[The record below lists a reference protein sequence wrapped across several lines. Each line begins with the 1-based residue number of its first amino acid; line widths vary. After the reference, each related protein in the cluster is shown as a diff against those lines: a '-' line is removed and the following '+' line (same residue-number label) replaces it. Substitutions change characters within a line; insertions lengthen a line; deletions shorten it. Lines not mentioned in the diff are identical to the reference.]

1 MPPQRLTTEERRIQ
15 QPKQLL
21 VDGNDPLN
29 FFKELMKHLNCQDI
43 QIQDY
48 GGVDE
53 LPRFLRGFTGATGYS
68 SVTSI
73 GIVRDAEENGEAAA
87 WSSVQSALQHANMP
101 VPQHIGQRSAADPH
115 VTVLILPG
123 DGNPGMLETV
133 LNQTFADDPVNACIN
148 DFFECVERL
157 PEKRIHIP
165 DKARARAYM
174 WTRERP
180 HVSVGVAAQ
189 VGYWD
194 FDHEAFAPL
203 RSFLTAL

>member
-1 MPPQRLTTEERRIQ
+1 
-15 QPKQLL
+15 
-21 VDGNDPLN
+21 
-29 FFKELMKHLNCQDI
+29 
-43 QIQDY
+43 
-48 GGVDE
+48 
-53 LPRFLRGFTGATGYS
+53 
-68 SVTSI
+68 
-73 GIVRDAEENGEAAA
+73 
-87 WSSVQSALQHANMP
+87 MP
-101 VPQHIGQRSAADPH
+101 VPARVGQRSAAGPH

-174 WTRERP
+174 WTREKP
-180 HVSVGVAAQ
+180 YVSVGVAAQ
-189 VGYWD
+189 AGYWD
-194 FDHEAFAPL
+194 FDHEAFASL